1 MKQSIRYSLVRIL
14 QNPSEGG
21 ARDIHLCC
29 RLFLLITV
37 KISQANGLEL
47 IQRQYDALEVRQRYS
62 PGVEGAYT
70 RGHADE
76 SPLVWTG
83 HR

>member
-1 MKQSIRYSLVRIL
+1 MKQRIRYSFVRIL
-14 QNPSEGG
+14 QNPPEGG
-21 ARDIHLCC
+21 ARDIHLCG
-29 RLFLLITV
+29 RLFLLITFE
-37 KISQANGLEL
+37 ISQTDGLEL
-47 IQRQYDALEVRQRYS
+47 IQRQYDALELRQRYS
-62 PGVEGAYT
+62 TGFEGACT